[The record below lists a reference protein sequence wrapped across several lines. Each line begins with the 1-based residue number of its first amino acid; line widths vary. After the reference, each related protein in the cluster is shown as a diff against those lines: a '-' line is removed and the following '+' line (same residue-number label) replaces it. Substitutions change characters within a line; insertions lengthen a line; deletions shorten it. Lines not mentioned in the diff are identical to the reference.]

1 MRVWPAILAA
11 CCAVSFD
18 ATLGLAQ
25 QTGAPPP
32 QYVFKTT
39 TALSQDVCYWAGAPY
54 SAGARILAP
63 QEDRDPHVIS
73 QSFTC
78 RGGAW
83 AQD

>member
-1 MRVWPAILAA
+1 MRVWPTVLAA

-18 ATLGLAQ
+18 AAVALAQ
-25 QTGAPPP
+25 QSRTPP
-32 QYVFKTT
+32 QFVLNAT

-63 QEDRDPHVIS
+63 HEDRDPHVII
-73 QSFTC
+73 QSFIC
-78 RGGAW
+78 RGGTW